1 MPKFLFIS
9 SGNSKNGVS
18 SIVKSQAESLIKA
31 GVDVDIFTIVG
42 KGIKGYLRNVLPLK
56 NIIKNNRY
64 DLIHSHYSLTAFTAS
79 LAGCRPLVVSLMGSD
94 VRLKGVFSL
103 GVKICSFFY
112 WDAVIVKSREMADHI
127 GIRNVEI
134 IPNGIDISLFQ
145 PGNKADA
152 AKKLGWNPQKQHIL
166 FAANP
171 SRSVKNYELFE
182 KAYQIISMSENC
194 ELHCLEDVPHQD
206 VPFYMNASD
215 LVVLTSLWEGSP
227 NVIKEAMACNCP
239 VVATDVGDV
248 AWLFGNEPGH
258 FIAGFDAHDVAEK
271 IKMALNLAKETGKT
285 HGRERIIKLGLDSDS
300 TAKKIIKLYESV
312 LEKKTIK

>member
-1 MPKFLFIS
+1 MKILFIS
-9 SGNSKNGVS
+9 SGNSKTGIS
-18 SIVKSQAESLIKA
+18 PIVKSQADSLIKA
-31 GVDVDIFTIVG
+31 GVDVDFFTIVG
-42 KGIKGYLRNVLPLK
+42 KGFKGYLQNVVPLK
-56 NIIKNNRY
+56 NIIKKNKY
-64 DLIHSHYSLTAFTAS
+64 DLIHAHYSLSAFTATF
-79 LAGCRPLVVSLMGSD
+79 AGCRPLVVSLMGSD
-94 VRLKGVFSL
+94 IRLKGVFAL

-112 WDAVIVKSREMADHI
+112 WDAVIVKSRDMADHI

-152 AKKLGWNPQKQHIL
+152 AKKFGWNLQKQHIL

-171 SRSVKNYELFE
+171 SLSVKNYDLFE
-182 KAYQIISMSENC
+182 KAYQLLPISGNC
-194 ELHCLEDVPHQD
+194 ELHYLDDVPHHD
-206 VPFYMNASD
+206 VPFYMNASE

-248 AWLFGNEPGH
+248 TWLFGDQPGH
-258 FIAGFDAHDVAEK
+258 FLAEFDAHDVANK
-271 IKMALNLAKETGKT
+271 IKMALDFAKTTGKT
-285 HGRERIIKLGLDSDS
+285 QGRERIIKLGLDSEN
-300 TAKKIIKLYESV
+300 TAKKIIKLYETV